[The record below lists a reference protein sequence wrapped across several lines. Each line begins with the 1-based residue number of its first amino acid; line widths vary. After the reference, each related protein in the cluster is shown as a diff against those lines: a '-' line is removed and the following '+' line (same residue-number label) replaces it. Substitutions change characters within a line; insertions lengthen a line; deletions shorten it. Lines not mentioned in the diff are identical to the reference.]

1 MTNTKKTSNRKRM
14 KNEMTMMIT
23 IWKKL
28 KGLGFD
34 V

>member
-14 KNEMTMMIT
+14 KNEMRMMIT
-23 IWKKL
+23 IWKNL